1 MREMKVRFSHLLS
14 TLLIGLSL
22 VTVVHAETTQ
32 VLIKTN
38 QGDIELELY
47 GDKAPATVKNFLRYV
62 DEGTYNGTIFHR
74 VINGFMIQGGGYT
87 VEMEKKPTHAPV
99 KNEADNGLTNQTG
112 TIAMARTS
120 DPHSATAQFF
130 INHADND
137 FLDHSSKTTRGWGYT
152 VFGRV
157 TQGMDAVNTIA
168 DVYTVTRHG
177 MKNVPEEQV
186 IIKSVS
192 RITKQQ

>member
-1 MREMKVRFSHLLS
+1 MKVRFSHLLS

-168 DVYTVTRHG
+168 DVYTVTRHA
-177 MKNVPEEQV
+177 
-186 IIKSVS
+186 
-192 RITKQQ
+192 